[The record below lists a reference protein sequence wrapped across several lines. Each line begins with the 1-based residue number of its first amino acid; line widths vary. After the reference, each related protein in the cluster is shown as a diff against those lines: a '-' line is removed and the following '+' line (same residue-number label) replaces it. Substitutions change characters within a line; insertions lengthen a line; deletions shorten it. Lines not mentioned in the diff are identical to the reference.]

1 MGGNVATEKPEL
13 PIVVPVIDAGVAIE
27 EPPQPVER
35 FIDEA
40 FQGRQEPPAVE
51 QVDLSRMTRFL
62 DAASA
67 DSQGSTFK
75 TGPGVLKR
83 VVIGTAP
90 AGTDGVLTVRDGL
103 QGGGRIIARIT
114 AVQNL
119 PVSLNFDAQFNK
131 GLNVTLTGAT
141 PGSWT
146 IIYE

>member
-1 MGGNVATEKPEL
+1 MATEKPEL
-13 PIVVPVIDAGVAIE
+13 PVVVPVIDAGLAVE
-27 EPPQPVER
+27 EPPKPVER
-35 FIDEA
+35 FQSDDTLQARPVGPVRE
-40 FQGRQEPPAVE
+40 E
-51 QVDLSRMTRFL
+51 QDLQRRTRFL
-62 DAASA
+62 DVASP
-67 DSQGSTFK
+67 DSQGQTFK

-90 AGTDGVLTVRDGL
+90 AGTDGILTIRDGL

-119 PVSLNFDAQFNK
+119 PVSLNFDAQFDK

-146 IIYE
+146 VIYE